1 MLWQS
6 QTWHKTTVGSQCSG
20 LCSLC
25 CHWRTNSVWKLH
37 IIDGRKE
44 LWFSVHM
51 GHDKTKSSGQHGT
64 PPRFFGIPTWW
75 SISEFTMC
83 SEKSDLRAPSIWP
96 ASSIYN
102 NNKIK
107 CLSGL
112 NVPTGQSVS
121 FQLSIQLFCTMLVP
135 LEKTFSGSSEGWEIG
150 EDR

>member
-1 MLWQS
+1 MEERSYDSQS
-6 QTWHKTTVGSQCSG
+6 TWDMTRQSPVVSMGLHHAFLAFLPGGPSQSSQCARRS
-20 LCSLC
+20 
-25 CHWRTNSVWKLH
+25 
-37 IIDGRKE
+37 
-44 LWFSVHM
+44 
-51 GHDKTKSSGQHGT
+51 Q
-64 PPRFFGIPTWW
+64 
-75 SISEFTMC
+75 ISEHQVY
-83 SEKSDLRAPSIWP
+83 DQHLV
-96 ASSIYN
+96 YN